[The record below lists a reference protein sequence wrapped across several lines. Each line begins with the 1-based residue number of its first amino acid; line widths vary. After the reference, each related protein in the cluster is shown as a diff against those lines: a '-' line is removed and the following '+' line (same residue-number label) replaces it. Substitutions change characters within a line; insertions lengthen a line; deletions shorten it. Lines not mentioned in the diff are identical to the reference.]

1 MPAMPAARVRTGRL
15 PLPDAHH
22 GGAGC
27 GGGGKSDGFN
37 QVCEGNSPMT
47 TAAMSMTH
55 PRTAP
60 ALERATV
67 ALLLCFVASLQIS
80 IAAANILLA
89 LMMVCWVAQLVQE
102 KTAPDVPRFFWPLV
116 AYAAATL
123 VISAFSLDPRT
134 SFIDDKQ
141 LVLLVIVPAVY
152 HIARGERAAL
162 VVDVIVSVGAA
173 SAAYGIIQY
182 GLLHYDNLGRRPEGA
197 MSHYM
202 TYSGLLMLVIC
213 AAAARLIF
221 GRGGR
226 VWPALVMP
234 ALVVAL
240 ALTLGRSAWIGAS
253 VAIALLLALKDL
265 RLTVVL
271 PVFIALLFA
280 IAPGTVTKRVMSI
293 FDVQEPTNQ
302 DRLAMIEIGARIV
315 KDRPLT
321 GVGPN
326 MIPRVYAE
334 YRPDYAINKVNPH
347 LHNVPLQ
354 IAAERGLPALAIW
367 LWFVIALLAAHVRL
381 FRKQADKVPAAAA
394 LAAVAAMLAAGL
406 FEYNFGDSEFLMLF
420 LVLVTLPFAAARGDN
435 GTASAHG

>member
-1 MPAMPAARVRTGRL
+1 
-15 PLPDAHH
+15 
-22 GGAGC
+22 
-27 GGGGKSDGFN
+27 
-37 QVCEGNSPMT
+37 MT
-47 TAAMSMTH
+47 TATMSVTQ
-55 PRTAP
+55 PRTEP
-60 ALERATV
+60 VLQRATV
-67 ALLLCFVASLQIS
+67 VLLLCFVASLQIS

-89 LMMVCWVAQLVQE
+89 LMMVCWVAQMAQE
-102 KTAPDVPRFFWPLV
+102 KTLPAAPPFFWPLV
-116 AYAAATL
+116 GYALVTL
-123 VISAFSLDPRT
+123 VVSAFSVDPRT

-141 LVLLVIVPAVY
+141 LVLFVIVPAVY
-152 HIARGERAAL
+152 QIARGERAAL
-162 VVDVIVSVGAA
+162 AVDVIVSVGAA

-221 GRGGR
+221 GRQGR
-226 VWPALVMP
+226 TWPALVMP

-265 RLTVVL
+265 RLTILL
-271 PVFIALLFA
+271 PLFVAVLFA
-280 IAPGTVTKRVMSI
+280 VAPGTVTKRVMSI

-302 DRLAMIEIGARIV
+302 DRLAMIEMGARMV
-315 KDRPLT
+315 NDHPLT

-326 MIPRVYAE
+326 MIPRVYAQ
-334 YRPDYAINKVNPH
+334 YRPDYAINPTNPH

-354 IAAERGLPALAIW
+354 IAAERGLPALAVW
-367 LWFVIALLAAHVRL
+367 LWFVASLVVAQ
-381 FRKQADKVPAAAA
+381 FRTFRRQRDKVPAAAA
-394 LAAVAAMLAAGL
+394 LAAVFAMLGAGL

-420 LVLVTLPFAAARGDN
+420 LVLVTLPFAAARGEDDSV
-435 GTASAHG
+435 AARA

>member
-1 MPAMPAARVRTGRL
+1 
-15 PLPDAHH
+15 
-22 GGAGC
+22 
-27 GGGGKSDGFN
+27 
-37 QVCEGNSPMT
+37 MT
-47 TAAMSMTH
+47 TAAMSVTH

-60 ALERATV
+60 GLERATV
-67 ALLLCFVASLQIS
+67 VLLLCFVASLQIS
-80 IAAANILLA
+80 IAAANILLS
-89 LMMVCWVAQLVQE
+89 LMLVCWVAQIVQDR
-102 KTAPDVPRFFWPLV
+102 TLPVVPRFFWPLV
-116 AYAAATL
+116 AYAAATV

-134 SFIDDKQ
+134 SIVDDKQ
-141 LVLLVIVPAVY
+141 LVLFVIVPAVY
-152 HIARGERAAL
+152 QIARGERAAL
-162 VVDVIVSVGAA
+162 VLDVIVSVGAA

-221 GRGGR
+221 GRQGR
-226 VWPALVMP
+226 TWPALVMP

-265 RLTVVL
+265 RLTLLL
-271 PVFIALLFA
+271 PLFIALLFA
-280 IAPGTVTKRVMSI
+280 IAPGTVTKRVLSI
-293 FDVQEPTNQ
+293 FDAQEPTNQ

-315 KDRPLT
+315 HDHPLT

-326 MIPRVYAE
+326 MIPYVYAQ
-334 YRPDYAINKVNPH
+334 YRPDYAINRVNPH

-354 IAAERGLPALAIW
+354 IAAERGLPALAVW
-367 LWFVIALLAAHVRL
+367 LWFIVSLVVAQFRL
-381 FRKQADKVPAAAA
+381 YKTERDKVPAAAA
-394 LAAVAAMLAAGL
+394 LAAVFAMLAAGL

-420 LVLVTLPFAAARGDN
+420 LVLVTLPFAAARGDDEPI
-435 GTASAHG
+435 ASRA

>member
-1 MPAMPAARVRTGRL
+1 
-15 PLPDAHH
+15 
-22 GGAGC
+22 
-27 GGGGKSDGFN
+27 
-37 QVCEGNSPMT
+37 MT
-47 TAAMSMTH
+47 TAAVSLSH
-55 PRTAP
+55 PRTA
-60 ALERATV
+60 AVLDRVTV
-67 ALLLCFVASLQIS
+67 ALLICFVASLQIS

-89 LMMVCWVAQLVQE
+89 LMMVCWAAQIVQE
-102 KTAPDVPRFFWPLV
+102 KTLPAVPRFFWLLA
-116 AYAAATL
+116 AYAGVTL
-123 VISAFSLDPRT
+123 AISAFSLDPRS

-141 LVLLVIVPAVY
+141 LVLFIIVPAVY
-152 HIARGERAAL
+152 QIARGERAAL
-162 VVDVIVSVGAA
+162 VIDVIVSVGAA

-213 AAAARLIF
+213 AASARLIF
-221 GRGGR
+221 GRRGR
-226 VWPALVMP
+226 TWPALVMP

-265 RLTVVL
+265 RLTVLL
-271 PVFIALLFA
+271 PAFIAILFA
-280 IAPGTVTKRVMSI
+280 VAPGTVTKRVMSI

-315 KDRPLT
+315 HDHPLT

-326 MIPRVYAE
+326 MIPRVYE
-334 YRPDYAINKVNPH
+334 QYRPDYAINRVNPH

-354 IAAERGLPALAIW
+354 IAAERGLPALAVW
-367 LWFVIALLAAHVRL
+367 AWFIGALFMALVRT
-381 FRKQADKVPAAAA
+381 FRTHADKVPAAAA
-394 LAAVAAMLAAGL
+394 LAAVCAMLGAGL

-420 LVLVTLPFAAARGDN
+420 LVLVTLPFAAARDEAGVPRPAAPW
-435 GTASAHG
+435 GAGHAAASSRS

>member
-1 MPAMPAARVRTGRL
+1 
-15 PLPDAHH
+15 
-22 GGAGC
+22 
-27 GGGGKSDGFN
+27 
-37 QVCEGNSPMT
+37 MT
-47 TAAMSMTH
+47 TATMSMSH
-55 PRTAP
+55 PRSEP
-60 ALERATV
+60 WLERATL

-80 IAAANILLA
+80 IAAANILGSMA
-89 LMMVCWVAQLVQE
+89 LVCWIAQLVQDR
-102 KTAPDVPRFFWPLV
+102 TLPSVPPFFWPLL
-116 AYAAATL
+116 AYAGATL
-123 VISAFSLDPRT
+123 VSSAFSQDVRE

-141 LVLLVIVPAVY
+141 LLLFIIVPAVY
-152 HIARGERAAL
+152 QIARGDRAAL

-173 SAAYGIIQY
+173 SAAYGIVQY

-221 GRGGR
+221 GRRGR
-226 VWPALVMP
+226 TWPALIMP

-253 VAIALLLALKDL
+253 VAVALLLAFKDVK
-265 RLTVVL
+265 LTVLL

-280 IAPGTVTKRVMSI
+280 LGPGTVTKRVMSI

-315 KDRPLT
+315 HDHPLT

-326 MIPRVYAE
+326 MVPRVYAQ

-347 LHNVPLQ
+347 LHNVPIQ
-354 IAAERGLPALAIW
+354 IAAERWLPALAIW
-367 LWFVIALLAAHVRL
+367 LWFVGAVFVAQWRL
-381 FRKQADKVPAAAA
+381 FRTRQSVVTAAAG
-394 LAAVAAMLAAGL
+394 LAAVAGMLAAGL

-420 LVLVTLPFAAARGDN
+420 LVLITLPFAAARGNDEPA
-435 GTASAHG
+435 TARA

>member
-1 MPAMPAARVRTGRL
+1 
-15 PLPDAHH
+15 
-22 GGAGC
+22 
-27 GGGGKSDGFN
+27 
-37 QVCEGNSPMT
+37 MT

-55 PRTAP
+55 PGTGP
-60 ALERATV
+60 VLERATV
-67 ALLLCFVASLQIS
+67 TLLLCFVASLQIS

-89 LMMVCWVAQLVQE
+89 LMMVCWVAQMVQD
-102 KTAPDVPRFFWPLV
+102 KTLPAVPRFFWPLA
-116 AYAAATL
+116 AYAVVTL
-123 VISAFSLDPRT
+123 VVSAFSLDPRT
-134 SFIDDKQ
+134 SIVDDKQ
-141 LVLLVIVPAVY
+141 LLLFVIVPAVY
-152 HIARGERAAL
+152 QIARGERAGL

-221 GRGGR
+221 GRR
-226 VWPALVMP
+226 ARLWPALVMP

-253 VAIALLLALKDL
+253 VAVALLLSMKDWK
-265 RLTVVL
+265 LTVLL

-280 IAPGTVTKRVMSI
+280 LGPGTVTKRVMSI

-315 KDRPLT
+315 HDHPLT

-326 MIPRVYAE
+326 MIPRVYDH
-334 YRPDYAINKVNPH
+334 YRPDYAINKTNPH
-347 LHNVPLQ
+347 LHNVPIQ

-367 LWFVIALLAAHVRL
+367 LWFIGAVVVTQAKL
-381 FRKQADKVPAAAA
+381 FRSRRHIVTAAAG
-394 LAAVAAMLAAGL
+394 LAAVAA
-406 FEYNFGDSEFLMLF
+406 
-420 LVLVTLPFAAARGDN
+420 
-435 GTASAHG
+435 

>member
-1 MPAMPAARVRTGRL
+1 
-15 PLPDAHH
+15 
-22 GGAGC
+22 
-27 GGGGKSDGFN
+27 
-37 QVCEGNSPMT
+37 MT
-47 TAAMSMTH
+47 TAAMSVTH

-60 ALERATV
+60 GLQRATV
-67 ALLLCFVASLQIS
+67 VLLLCFVASLQIS
-80 IAAANILLA
+80 IAAANILLS
-89 LMMVCWVAQLVQE
+89 LMLVCWVTQIVQDR
-102 KTAPDVPRFFWPLV
+102 TLPAVPRFFWPLA
-116 AYAAATL
+116 AYAAVTV
-123 VISAFSLDPRT
+123 VISAFSLEPRI
-134 SFIDDKQ
+134 SIVDDKQ
-141 LVLLVIVPAVY
+141 LVLFVIVPAVY
-152 HIARGERAAL
+152 QIARGERAAL

-221 GRGGR
+221 GRQGR
-226 VWPALVMP
+226 TWPALVMP

-253 VAIALLLALKDL
+253 VAMALLLALKDL
-265 RLTVVL
+265 RLTLLL
-271 PVFIALLFA
+271 PLFIALLFA

-293 FDVQEPTNQ
+293 FDAQEPTNQ

-315 KDRPLT
+315 HDHPLT

-326 MIPRVYAE
+326 EIPYVYSQ
-334 YRPDYAINKVNPH
+334 YRPDYAINRVNPH

-354 IAAERGLPALAIW
+354 IAAERGLPALAVW
-367 LWFVIALLAAHVRL
+367 LWFIVSLVVAQFRL
-381 FRKQADKVPAAAA
+381 FRTQRDRVPAAAA
-394 LAAVAAMLAAGL
+394 LAAVFAMLAAGL

-420 LVLVTLPFAAARGDN
+420 LVLVTLPFAAARGDDESV
-435 GTASAHG
+435 AARA

>member
-1 MPAMPAARVRTGRL
+1 
-15 PLPDAHH
+15 
-22 GGAGC
+22 
-27 GGGGKSDGFN
+27 
-37 QVCEGNSPMT
+37 MT

-60 ALERATV
+60 GLERVTV

-89 LMMVCWVAQLVQE
+89 LMMVCWIAQMVQE
-102 KTAPDVPRFFWPLV
+102 RTLPAVPRFFWPLA
-116 AYAAATL
+116 AYAAVTL
-123 VISAFSLDPRT
+123 IVSAFSLDPRT
-134 SFIDDKQ
+134 SIIDDKQ
-141 LVLLVIVPAVY
+141 LVLFVIVPAVY
-152 HIARGERAAL
+152 QIARGERAAL

-173 SAAYGIIQY
+173 SAAYGIVQY

-202 TYSGLLMLVIC
+202 TYSGLLMLVLC

-221 GRGGR
+221 GRRGR
-226 VWPALVMP
+226 MWPALIMP

-253 VAIALLLALKDL
+253 IAIALLLALKDL
-265 RLTVVL
+265 KLTMLL
-271 PVFIALLFA
+271 PVFIAILFA
-280 IAPGTVTKRVMSI
+280 IAPGTVARRVMSI
-293 FDVQEPTNQ
+293 FDPQEPTNQ
-302 DRLAMIEIGARIV
+302 DRLAMIEIGARIIR
-315 KDRPLT
+315 DHPLT

-326 MIPRVYAE
+326 MIPRVYE
-334 YRPDYAINKVNPH
+334 QYRPDYAINPVNPH

-354 IAAERGLPALAIW
+354 VAAERGVPAALVW
-367 LWFVIALLAAHVRL
+367 LWFVISLLVALFRL
-381 FRKQADKVPAAAA
+381 FRTQSDKVPAAAA

-420 LVLVTLPFAAARGDN
+420 LVLVTLPFAAARDEHA
-435 GTASAHG
+435 TASARA

>member
-1 MPAMPAARVRTGRL
+1 
-15 PLPDAHH
+15 
-22 GGAGC
+22 
-27 GGGGKSDGFN
+27 
-37 QVCEGNSPMT
+37 MT
-47 TAAMSMTH
+47 TAAMSVTQ
-55 PRTAP
+55 PRTAHG
-60 ALERATV
+60 LERVTV
-67 ALLLCFVASLQIS
+67 VLLLCFAASLQIS

-89 LMMVCWVAQLVQE
+89 LMLVCWAVQLVQDR
-102 KTAPDVPRFFWPLV
+102 TLPVVPRFFWPLA
-116 AYAAATL
+116 AYAAVTL
-123 VISAFSLDPRT
+123 VISAFSVDPAT
-134 SFIDDKQ
+134 SIVDDKQ
-141 LVLLVIVPAVY
+141 LLLFVIVPAVY
-152 HIARGERAAL
+152 QIARGDRAAL

-221 GRGGR
+221 GRHGR
-226 VWPALVMP
+226 TWPALVMP

-265 RLTVVL
+265 RLTILL
-271 PVFIALLFA
+271 PLFVAVLFA
-280 IAPGTVTKRVMSI
+280 LAPGTVTKRVMSI

-302 DRLAMIEIGARIV
+302 DRLAMIEMGARMV
-315 KDRPLT
+315 NDHPLT

-326 MIPRVYAE
+326 MIPRVYAQ
-334 YRPDYAINKVNPH
+334 YRPDYAINPINPH

-354 IAAERGLPALAIW
+354 IAAERGLPALAVW
-367 LWFVIALLAAHVRL
+367 LWFVASLIVAQFRL
-381 FRKQADKVPAAAA
+381 YRTQRDNVPAAAA
-394 LAAVAAMLAAGL
+394 LAAVFAMLGAGL

-420 LVLVTLPFAAARGDN
+420 LVLVTLPFAAARGDDEP
-435 GTASAHG
+435 AAARA

>member
-1 MPAMPAARVRTGRL
+1 
-15 PLPDAHH
+15 
-22 GGAGC
+22 
-27 GGGGKSDGFN
+27 
-37 QVCEGNSPMT
+37 MT
-47 TAAMSMTH
+47 TAVMSVTH
-55 PRTAP
+55 PRTEHG
-60 ALERATV
+60 LERVTFV
-67 ALLLCFVASLQIS
+67 LLLCFAASLQIS

-89 LMMVCWVAQLVQE
+89 LLLVCWAAQLFQDR
-102 KTAPDVPRFFWPLV
+102 TLPAVPRFFWPLA
-116 AYAAATL
+116 AYAAVTL
-123 VISAFSLDPRT
+123 VVSAFSLDLRE

-141 LVLLVIVPAVY
+141 LMLFVIVPAVY
-152 HIARGERAAL
+152 QIARGDRAAL
-162 VVDVIVSVGAA
+162 VIDVIVSVGAA

-221 GRGGR
+221 GRRGR
-226 VWPALVMP
+226 TWPALVMP

-253 VAIALLLALKDL
+253 VAVALLLALKDV
-265 RLTVVL
+265 RLTVLL
-271 PVFIALLFA
+271 PVFIAVLFA
-280 IAPGTVTKRVMSI
+280 VAPGTVTRRVMSI

-315 KDRPLT
+315 HDHPLT

-326 MIPRVYAE
+326 MIPRVYAQ
-334 YRPDYAINKVNPH
+334 YRPDYAINQVKPH

-367 LWFVIALLAAHVRL
+367 LWFVIALLAAHV
-381 FRKQADKVPAAAA
+381 
-394 LAAVAAMLAAGL
+394 
-406 FEYNFGDSEFLMLF
+406 
-420 LVLVTLPFAAARGDN
+420 
-435 GTASAHG
+435 

>member
-1 MPAMPAARVRTGRL
+1 
-15 PLPDAHH
+15 
-22 GGAGC
+22 
-27 GGGGKSDGFN
+27 
-37 QVCEGNSPMT
+37 MT
-47 TAAMSMTH
+47 TAAMTMTH
-55 PRTAP
+55 PRTALV
-60 ALERATV
+60 LERATV
-67 ALLLCFVASLQIS
+67 VLLLSFVASLQIS

-89 LMMVCWVAQLVQE
+89 LMMVCWVAQMVQE
-102 KTAPDVPRFFWPLV
+102 KTPPAAPRFFWPLV
-116 AYAAATL
+116 AYAVATL

-141 LVLLVIVPAVY
+141 LVLFVIVPAVY
-152 HIARGERAAL
+152 QIARGDRAAL

-221 GRGGR
+221 GRRGR
-226 VWPALVMP
+226 TWPALVMP

-265 RLTVVL
+265 RLTVLL
-271 PVFIALLFA
+271 PVFIAVLFA
-280 IAPGTVTKRVMSI
+280 ISPGTVTKRVMSI

-315 KDRPLT
+315 HDHPLT

-326 MIPRVYAE
+326 MIPRVYE
-334 YRPDYAINKVNPH
+334 QYRPDYAINRVNPH

-354 IAAERGLPALAIW
+354 IAAERGLPALAVW
-367 LWFVIALLAAHVRL
+367 VWFIVSLFVAHVRL
-381 FRKQADKVPAAAA
+381 FRSQADKVPAAAA

-420 LVLVTLPFAAARGDN
+420 LVLVTLPFAAARSE
-435 GTASAHG
+435 TAPPRRTAP

>member
-1 MPAMPAARVRTGRL
+1 
-15 PLPDAHH
+15 
-22 GGAGC
+22 
-27 GGGGKSDGFN
+27 
-37 QVCEGNSPMT
+37 MT
-47 TAAMSMTH
+47 TAAMTVTH

-60 ALERATV
+60 VLERATLV
-67 ALLLCFVASLQIS
+67 LLLCFVASLQIS

-89 LMMVCWVAQLVQE
+89 LMMVCWVGQMLQE
-102 KTAPDVPRFFWPLV
+102 RTRPAAPSFFWPLA
-116 AYAAATL
+116 AYAVATL
-123 VISAFSLDPRT
+123 IISAFSLDPRA
-134 SFIDDKQ
+134 SLVDDKQ
-141 LVLLVIVPAVY
+141 LVLFVIVPAVY
-152 HIARGERAAL
+152 QIARGDRAAL
-162 VVDVIVSVGAA
+162 AIDVIVSVGAA

-182 GLLHYDNLGRRPEGA
+182 GLFHYDNLGRRPEGA

-221 GRGGR
+221 GRRGR
-226 VWPALVMP
+226 MWPALVMP

-253 VAIALLLALKDL
+253 VAVALLLALKDL
-265 RLTVVL
+265 RLTVLL
-271 PVFIALLFA
+271 PLFIGILFV
-280 IAPGTVTKRVMSI
+280 IAPNTVSKRVMSI

-315 KDRPLT
+315 HDHPLT

-326 MIPRVYAE
+326 MIPRIYE
-334 YRPDYAINKVNPH
+334 QYRPDYAVNAVNPH

-367 LWFVIALLAAHVRL
+367 LSFIVSLLIAVARL
-381 FRKQADKVPAAAA
+381 FRSSSDRVPAATA

-420 LVLVTLPFAAARGDN
+420 LVLVTLPFAAARTETGL
-435 GTASAHG
+435 GHAAGVSRG